1 MFCKMYTDGGA
12 RGNPGSAAI
21 GVVIYDQDNKIVK
34 KISKAIGI
42 ATNNVAEYT
51 ALIIGLQALQD
62 LKYTEVEIF
71 LDSELIVKQITGKYK
86 IKDPKMISLHKKVMQ
101 FLDLIS
107 WTITHVK
114 RHLNKEADA
123 LVNKAL
129 DGL

>member
-101 FLDLIS
+101 ILDLIS
-107 WTITHVK
+107 WTVTHVK